1 MGRRGLWLLIG
12 LLAAGAAYAA
22 ELYRWVDSEGK
33 VHYTDTPPP
42 PTAKK
47 GEEKHL
53 TPSVI
58 QSTQTPYATRE
69 AAKNFPVTL
78 YNSDCGETCN
88 EARKHLAR
96 RGIPFAAKNADDPA
110 VQEEMRKAFGGLQ
123 VPILVIGKTP
133 IKGYETSAWDAALDA
148 AGYPASALLPPPPAP
163 PQAEPATAPPQP

>member
-12 LLAAGAAYAA
+12 LLAAGAVGAA

-47 GEEKHL
+47 GEEKRL

-58 QSTQTPYATRE
+58 QSTQVPYATRE

-78 YNSDCGETCN
+78 YNSDCGETCDAAKN
-88 EARKHLAR
+88 HLTR
-96 RGIPFAAKNADDPA
+96 RGIPFTAKNADDPV
-110 VQEEMRKAFGGLQ
+110 VQEEMRKLFGGLQ
-123 VPILVIGKTP
+123 VPILVVGKTP
-133 IKGYETSAWDAALDA
+133 TKGYETSAWDAALDA
-148 AGYPASALLPPPPAP
+148 AGYPASATLPPPAP
-163 PQAEPATAPPQP
+163 PKAEPAAPPPP